1 MTLPQMLADK
11 IGKMVNQKFSELIQ
25 TKPQHARR
33 KVLAGIV
40 ITKGQDAELIC
51 VTTGKTLNLFCTF
64 QFIFKQNICNV
75 SIKMFFFFVL

>member
-25 TKPQHARR
+25 SKPQHARR

-40 ITKGQDAELIC
+40 QTKGSDAELIC
-51 VTTGKTLNLFCTF
+51 VTTGEK
-64 QFIFKQNICNV
+64 
-75 SIKMFFFFVL
+75 